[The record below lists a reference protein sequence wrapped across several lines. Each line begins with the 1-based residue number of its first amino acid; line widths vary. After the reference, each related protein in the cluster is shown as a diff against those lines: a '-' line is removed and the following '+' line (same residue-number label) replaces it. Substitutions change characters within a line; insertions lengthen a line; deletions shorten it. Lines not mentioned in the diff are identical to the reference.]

1 MLRKIVCALL
11 AVCLTVGALIPVL
24 AADTPE
30 VVEMP
35 AVVTP
40 LQKEPAAEDS
50 APQEE
55 VPDETA
61 EEAAAPE
68 EDAPSGLAALFD
80 EFRAAYNLT
89 DQNFAVS
96 YYDTVTQESYDWNET
111 HMMVAAST
119 FKLSLNLYYYEL
131 ENAGELA
138 SDALIT
144 QGGATLDLC
153 HYLSIVESNN
163 EISHALLYRIGTFP
177 EYKEAMR
184 KYFTMTDDEIDPKYY
199 QNNYYCTRMMM
210 DTLKYIYARQDE
222 FPELIDY
229 MKQAHPQNGYFKAK
243 VTEMEVAH
251 KYGSFEGAE
260 NDVGI
265 FYAEHPFL
273 LAVYTQ
279 NVGEGVVQDAA
290 RLAADYN
297 AQQTE
302 IYKQQALQAQLDAF
316 EAEKQARLQDA
327 EARAEQARLALA
339 AAQEAEKKAAPTG
352 NVLLLEAEPD
362 AEPEQALSQQPEEDK
377 PASAF
382 QFNPDNF
389 EWWMLAVAAAV
400 LLLGSGGVLLVWKTG
415 KMKKLSRDAEQ
426 DDDASDD
433 AAAEADTEKED
444 TKLSI

>member
-1 MLRKIVCALL
+1 MVRKFICALL
-11 AVCLTVGALIPVL
+11 AVLLTFPL
-24 AADTPE
+24 ASFIVAEDIPE

-40 LQKEPAAEDS
+40 MQTA
-50 APQEE
+50 QEE
-55 VPDETA
+55 TEADA
-61 EEAAAPE
+61 SEEASAPE
-68 EDAPSGLAALFD
+68 EPSEDADEPRLAELFD
-80 EFRAAYNLT
+80 EFRAARNLT
-89 DQNFAVS
+89 EDNFAVS
-96 YYDTVTQESYDWNET
+96 YYDTVTGESYDWNET
-111 HMMVAAST
+111 HMMIAGST
-119 FKLSLNLYYYEL
+119 FKLPLNLYYYEL
-131 ENAGELA
+131 ENAGEIA
-138 SDALIT
+138 PDALIT
-144 QGGATLDLC
+144 QGGATLDWC

-163 EISHALLYRIGTFP
+163 EISHALLYRIGNFHD
-177 EYKEAMR
+177 YKNAMR
-184 KYFTMTDDEIDPKYY
+184 TYFTMTDEEIDPKYY
-199 QNNYYCTRMMM
+199 QDNYYCTRMMM
-210 DTLKYIYARQDE
+210 DTLKYLKYIYAHQG
-222 FPELIDY
+222 ELTELVDY
-229 MKQAHPQNGYFKAK
+229 MKQSNPQNGYFRAK

-279 NVGEGVVQDAA
+279 NVGESVVQDAA

-302 IYKQQALQAQLDAF
+302 LYKQQVLQAQLDAF

-339 AAQEAEKKAAPTG
+339 AEQEAEKAAPTG
-352 NVLLLEAEPD
+352 DVLLLEAEPD
-362 AEPEQALSQQPEEDK
+362 TKPAQTPAQPQEAESS
-377 PASAF
+377 ASAF

-415 KMKKLSRDAEQ
+415 KMKELSRDAEQ
-426 DDDASDD
+426 DDEDSDD
-433 AAAEADTEKED
+433 SDAEAETPKED
-444 TKLSI
+444 TQLLH

>member
-1 MLRKIVCALL
+1 MLRKVFCILL
-11 AVCLTVGALIPVL
+11 AVCLSVPLACPAL
-24 AADTPE
+24 AADTPD

-40 LQKEPAAEDS
+40 LQKEPAAEEP
-50 APQEE
+50 APEE
-55 VPDETA
+55 PA
-61 EEAAAPE
+61 EEAGASE

-80 EFRAAYNLT
+80 DFRAAYNLT
-89 DQNFAVS
+89 EQNFAVS

-119 FKLSLNLYYYEL
+119 FKLPLNLYYYEM
-131 ENAGELA
+131 ENAGEIA
-138 SDALIT
+138 SDALMT

-199 QNNYYCTRMMM
+199 QDNYYCTRMMM
-210 DTLKYIYARQDE
+210 DTLKYLYARQDE

-229 MKQAHPQNGYFKAK
+229 MKQARPQNSYFKAK

-251 KYGSFEGAE
+251 KYDSFEGAE

-279 NVGEGVVQDAA
+279 NVGESVVQDAA

-302 IYKQQALQAQLDAF
+302 LYKQQALQAQLDAF

-327 EARAEQARLALA
+327 EARAEQARLTLA
-339 AAQEAEKKAAPTG
+339 AEQEPEKAAPTG
-352 NVLLLEAEPD
+352 DALLLEAEPD
-362 AEPEQALSQQPEEDK
+362 TEPAQTPAQPQEAESS
-377 PASAF
+377 ASAF

-415 KMKKLSRDAEQ
+415 KMKELSRDAEQ
-426 DDDASDD
+426 DDEDSDD
-433 AAAEADTEKED
+433 SDAEAETPKED
-444 TKLSI
+444 TQLLH